1 MGGGEEVW
9 GFAAEEDEGVEVE
22 GSVLSVV
29 VVGSSMVVVVVTVVT
44 GGVFVGRNGAGE
56 RARQRGRNR
65 RRWLS
70 SKSIS
75 PVLGSSGSADVGFE
89 AGSESSL
96 EVVVGRGL
104 GGGVMGED
112 GVEVEAV
119 DETRDEDDLLDQL
132 LEKLEFC

>member
-1 MGGGEEVW
+1 M
-9 GFAAEEDEGVEVE
+9 
-22 GSVLSVV
+22 
-29 VVGSSMVVVVVTVVT
+29 
-44 GGVFVGRNGAGE
+44 
-56 RARQRGRNR
+56 
-65 RRWLS
+65 S